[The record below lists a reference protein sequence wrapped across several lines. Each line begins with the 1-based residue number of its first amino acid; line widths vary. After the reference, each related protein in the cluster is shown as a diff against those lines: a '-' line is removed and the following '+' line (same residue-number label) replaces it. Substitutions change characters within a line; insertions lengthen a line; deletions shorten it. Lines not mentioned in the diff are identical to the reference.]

1 MAAMMAQW
9 QSNWEAPT
17 MFLDL
22 ETDTCMAVLPKVL
35 QSASYLLLHNHC
47 VVVEPYCVYSRAGQ
61 C

>member
-35 QSASYLLLHNHC
+35 
-47 VVVEPYCVYSRAGQ
+47 
-61 C
+61 